1 MLYTY
6 ASIIVGPVSFN
17 SADPMPYKLQPVS
30 TTSEVSRSSL
40 NAPVDRLIQCINEP
54 SAMRS
59 YLASSPGL
67 ELVDELEELLRR
79 LPARQS
85 RKIHTPEDWLC
96 ISQRIYSEVVRP
108 WSPRILSLQ
117 ELHQHRQD
125 TKRRLAVIYLLE
137 EVLKRQSPLLQIP
150 VTDMITLARLDHSA
164 RFGRLFRINEL
175 PVETMSIIFHYVVWS
190 AKDPQECNRRRL
202 ALGAICQP
210 WRSVVVQDSTLWNT
224 FSYRA
229 ETPGQISFSKL
240 VIDRCGLAPMDI
252 YLRDC
257 AEKPLSRETMEDIL
271 NHLAPRRGQ
280 LRTLSV
286 AVQKKEA
293 GLTLLRWLQ
302 VIGLQ
307 KQTCN
312 LKHLEVHRLGP
323 PYIHMGPDYSSNSA
337 LDGPLPLFGGA
348 LVSSLRHL
356 SISGLHVDW
365 TRTTLKNLTTLD
377 IRRIPLDSAPDMD
390 RFCDIL
396 SNCPK
401 LGHLVLHGAG
411 PKWRPPGE
419 FHLPVTLP
427 DLKNLILADF
437 ALNYVQFVLSS
448 FVAPGLEELALYGF
462 TGEDYTALFERL
474 TGLFPKVRSL
484 TMVFIDLSPEERG
497 TRALVRMFA
506 SMPDVR
512 FLQVSKISE
521 SFWDALHFNPQT
533 LLEYPDF
540 SDSRCALDPSHILF
554 PDLNSLDVNDTS
566 WDSLSKFLAF
576 RRQAG
581 YGLDKVY
588 IAQMYWLELD
598 AQERDTLRQLAVTLL
613 THNHPSK
620 ISDEESPM
628 E

>member
-1 MLYTY
+1 
-6 ASIIVGPVSFN
+6 
-17 SADPMPYKLQPVS
+17 MPHKQPVS
-30 TTSEVSRSSL
+30 TSEVSRSSL
-40 NAPVDRLIQCINEP
+40 NAPVDRLIQSINEP

-59 YLASSPGL
+59 YLASSPGSK
-67 ELVDELEELLRR
+67 LVDELEELLRR
-79 LPARQS
+79 LPARHSSNKMQ
-85 RKIHTPEDWLC
+85 TPEEWLC
-96 ISQRIYSEVVRP
+96 VSQRIYSEVVLP

-117 ELHQHRQD
+117 ELMQHRRD

-137 EVLKRQSPLLQIP
+137 EIVKRQPPLLQIP

-164 RFGRLFRINEL
+164 RFGRLFRVNEL

-190 AKDPQECNRRRL
+190 AEDPQECNRSRL
-202 ALGAICQP
+202 ALSASCRL
-210 WRSVVVQDSTLWNT
+210 WRKVVVQDSMLWNT
-224 FSYRA
+224 FYYRA
-229 ETPGQISFSKL
+229 ESPGQISFSKL
-240 VIDRCGLAPMDI
+240 MIDRCGLAPMDI

-257 AEKPLSRETMEDIL
+257 PERPLSQETMEDIL

-286 AVQKKEA
+286 ATQQKEA

-302 VIGLQ
+302 AIGLQ
-307 KQTCN
+307 NQMCN
-312 LKHLEVHRLGP
+312 LQRLEVHRLGP
-323 PYIHMGPDYSSNSA
+323 PYIQMGLDYRPNSA

-356 SISGLHVDW
+356 SISGLYVDW

-377 IRRIPLDSAPDMD
+377 IRRLPLDSAPEVDH
-390 RFCDIL
+390 FCDIL

-419 FHLPVTLP
+419 FHPPVTLP
-427 DLKNLILADF
+427 DLKSLILADF
-437 ALNYVQFVLSS
+437 ALSYVHFVLSS
-448 FVAPGLEELALYGF
+448 FFAPGLEELALYGF
-462 TGEDYTALFERL
+462 TGEDYTTLFERL
-474 TGLFPKVRSL
+474 TGLFPKVWSL
-484 TMVFIDLSPEERG
+484 TMVFIDLSSEERE

-512 FLQVSKISE
+512 FLQVSKINE
-521 SFWDALHFNPQT
+521 SFWDVLHFNPQT

-540 SDSRCALDPSHILF
+540 SDSSCELDPSHILF
-554 PDLNSLDVNDTS
+554 PSLNSLDVNDTS

-576 RRQAG
+576 RRQIG

-620 ISDEESPM
+620 IDDEESPM